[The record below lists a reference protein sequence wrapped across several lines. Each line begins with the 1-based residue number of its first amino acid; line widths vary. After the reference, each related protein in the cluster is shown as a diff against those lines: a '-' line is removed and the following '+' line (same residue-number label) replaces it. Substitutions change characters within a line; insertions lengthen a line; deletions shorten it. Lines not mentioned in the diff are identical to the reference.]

1 MVAATPRGE
10 HADMNRFIRSIRLS
24 VTDRLGDNI
33 LALIATLHVLFALS
47 LLVTLL
53 SVSKARAEDVACG
66 GKNLIAE
73 MRTSDP
79 ARFAA
84 LEKEAAAVPN
94 GKGTF
99 WKIEKQGIAPSYLL
113 GTMHVTDPRVL
124 AMPKGADAAYQTAK
138 TVIVESDEIVDDRKA
153 AAAIMMQPGL
163 TMFADGKSIKDFL
176 KPEETEKLAA
186 GLKERGIPLTLVAKM
201 KPWMIASFVAL
212 PACEMSRKAAGASFL
227 DKKLAEDAL
236 KQGKSLKGLETM
248 VEQLQAMDALPVQF
262 HLNALIETL
271 ALGDT
276 VADVMET
283 TTELYLSGDT
293 GLIMPMMR
301 AVSEEKST
309 ESDAGYADFEQRII
323 TDRNRT
329 MATRAQPIL
338 DGGAVFM
345 AVGALHLP
353 GKDGVIELLR
363 KDGFTITSMSAA
375 N

>member
-1 MVAATPRGE
+1 
-10 HADMNRFIRSIRLS
+10 MNRLIRSIRLS

-47 LLVTLL
+47 LIVTLF

>member
-1 MVAATPRGE
+1 MFQHLAKPARIMTQ
-10 HADMNRFIRSIRLS
+10 
-24 VTDRLGDNI
+24 RLGDNV

-47 LLVTLL
+47 LIVTLL
-53 SVSKARAEDVACG
+53 SISPVRAEDVSCG

-73 MRTSDP
+73 MQTSDP
-79 ARFAA
+79 AGFAA
-84 LEKEAAAVPN
+84 LEKEAAAIPN

-99 WKIEKQGIAPSYLL
+99 WKIEKPGIAPSYLL

-124 AMPKGADAAYQTAK
+124 AMPAGASQAYDTAK

-153 AAAIMMQPGL
+153 AATIMMQPGL

-176 KPEETEKLAA
+176 KPEDVAKLEA
-186 GLKERGIPLTLVAKM
+186 GLKTRGIPLTLVAKM
-201 KPWMIASFVAL
+201 KPWMLASFVAL
-212 PACEMSRKAAGASFL
+212 PACEMSRKAAGAAFL

-236 KQGKSLKGLETM
+236 KQGKTLKGLETM
-248 VEQLQAMDALPVQF
+248 VEQLKAMDALPIQF
-262 HLNALIETL
+262 HLEALIETL

-276 VADVMET
+276 VTDVMET

-293 GLIMPMMR
+293 GLIMPMMK

-309 ESDAGYADFEQRII
+309 SGDAGYADFEQRII
-323 TDRNRT
+323 TDRNKI
-329 MATRAQPIL
+329 MATRAKPIL
-338 DGGAVFM
+338 DNGAVFM

-353 GKDGVIELLR
+353 GQEGVIELLR
-363 KDGFTITSMSAA
+363 QEGFTVSSMSAA

>member
-1 MVAATPRGE
+1 
-10 HADMNRFIRSIRLS
+10 MNRLLRSTRLS
-24 VTDRLGDNI
+24 LADRLGDNI

-47 LLVTLL
+47 LIIILASL
-53 SVSKARAEDVACG
+53 SPARAEDAACG

-73 MRTSDP
+73 MQTANP
-79 ARFAA
+79 AQFAA

-99 WKIEKQGIAPSYLL
+99 WKIEKAGVAPSYLL

-124 AMPKGADAAYQTAK
+124 AMPKGADAAYATAK
-138 TVIVESDEIVDDRKA
+138 TVIVESDEIVDERKA

-163 TMFADGKSIKDFL
+163 TMFTDGKSIKDFL
-176 KPEETEKLAA
+176 KPEETEKLAV

-236 KQGKSLKGLETM
+236 KQGKTLKGLETL
-248 VEQLQAMDALPVQF
+248 VEQLKAMDALPVQF
-262 HLNALIETL
+262 HLDALIETL

-283 TTELYLSGDT
+283 TTELYLREDIGMI
-293 GLIMPMMR
+293 LPLMK
-301 AVSEEKST
+301 AVSEEKSAD
-309 ESDAGYADFEQRII
+309 SDAGYADFEQRII
-323 TDRNRT
+323 TDRNKT
-329 MATRAQPIL
+329 MATRAKPIL
-338 DGGAVFM
+338 DGGNVFM

-353 GKDGVIELLR
+353 GTEGVIELLR
-363 KDGFTITSMSAA
+363 KDGFTVTAV

>member
-1 MVAATPRGE
+1 
-10 HADMNRFIRSIRLS
+10 MNRLIRSIRLS
-24 VTDRLGDNI
+24 IADRVADNV
-33 LALIATLHVLFALS
+33 LAVIATLHMLFALS
-47 LLVTLL
+47 LIIALL
-53 SVSKARAEDVACG
+53 SVSQAHAEDAACG

-73 MRTSDP
+73 MRTSNP
-79 ARFAA
+79 AQFAA

-99 WKIEKQGIAPSYLL
+99 WKIEKAGVAASYLL

-124 AMPKGADAAYQTAK
+124 AMPKGADAAYATAK
-138 TVIVESDEIVDDRKA
+138 TVIVESDEIVDERKA

-163 TMFADGKSIKDFL
+163 TMFTDGKSIKDFL
-176 KPEETEKLAA
+176 KPEETEKLAV

-236 KQGKSLKGLETM
+236 KQGKTLKGLETL
-248 VEQLQAMDALPVQF
+248 VEQLKAMDALPVQF
-262 HLNALIETL
+262 HLDALIETL

-283 TTELYLSGDT
+283 TTELYLSEDIGMI
-293 GLIMPMMR
+293 LPLMK
-301 AVSEEKST
+301 AVSEEKSAD
-309 ESDAGYADFEQRII
+309 SDAGYADFEQRII
-323 TDRNRT
+323 TDRNKT
-329 MATRAQPIL
+329 MATRAKPIL
-338 DGGAVFM
+338 DGGNVFM

-353 GKDGVIELLR
+353 GTEGVIELLR
-363 KDGFTITSMSAA
+363 KDGFTVTAV

>member
-1 MVAATPRGE
+1 MFQQLAKPARAMAE
-10 HADMNRFIRSIRLS
+10 K
-24 VTDRLGDNI
+24 LGDNI
-33 LALIATLHVLFALS
+33 LTLIATLHVLFALS
-47 LLVTLL
+47 LIVILASL
-53 SVSKARAEDVACG
+53 SPAHAEDAACG

-73 MRTSDP
+73 MQTANP
-79 ARFAA
+79 AQFAA

-99 WKIEKQGIAPSYLL
+99 WKIDKAGVAPSYLL

-124 AMPKGADAAYQTAK
+124 AMPKGADAAYATAK
-138 TVIVESDEIVDDRKA
+138 TVIVESDEIVDERKA

-163 TMFADGKSIKDFL
+163 TMFTDGKSIKDFL
-176 KPEETEKLAA
+176 KPEETEKLAV

-236 KQGKSLKGLETM
+236 KQGKTLKGLETL
-248 VEQLQAMDALPVQF
+248 VEQLKAMDALPVQF
-262 HLNALIETL
+262 HLDALIETL

-283 TTELYLSGDT
+283 TTELYLSENIGMI
-293 GLIMPMMR
+293 LPMMK

-309 ESDAGYADFEQRII
+309 DSDAGYADFEQRII
-323 TDRNRT
+323 TDRNKT
-329 MATRAQPIL
+329 MATRAKPIL

-353 GKDGVIELLR
+353 GTEGVIELLR
-363 KDGFTITSMSAA
+363 KDGFTVTAV